1 MEEDIIRNSSW
12 KGRKFNF
19 DLIIKKKKNL
29 FPYIHITQYQQ
40 FTSKFSRENQNNL
53 FTIPAQLSGSAG
65 TTNHAENHVFANVS
79 HGSIN
84 R

>member
-19 DLIIKKKKNL
+19 DLIIKKKKKLISLYSYN
-29 FPYIHITQYQQ
+29 TQYQQ

-65 TTNHAENHVFANVS
+65 TTNHAETMCLQTLHTA
-79 HGSIN
+79 